1 MALTVKIED
10 ATVTKRTIN
19 GKEGGAS
26 FQVQSQT
33 GILHAG
39 RFVYPMNIRLGSE
52 QAPYAPG
59 EYLVED
65 ESFGIDEYDNV
76 SIRRGG
82 LKLKARVAS
91 TARTMVDEARRTPSS
106 GAV

>member
-1 MALTVKIED
+1 MALRIKIDD
-10 ATVTKRTIN
+10 ATVTKRTIK

-33 GILHAG
+33 GTLYCG
-39 RFVYPMNIRLGSE
+39 RFVYPMNIRLSDD

-59 EYLVED
+59 DYVVDD
-65 ESFGIDEYDNV
+65 ESFGTDEYDNV

-82 LKLKARVAS
+82 LKMKSALSEAVRRPAAS
-91 TARTMVDEARRTPSS
+91 
-106 GAV
+106 

>member
-1 MALTVKIED
+1 MALKVKIED
-10 ATVTKRTIN
+10 ATVTKRTIS
-19 GKEGGAS
+19 GRDGGAS

-33 GILHAG
+33 GILQAG
-39 RFVYPMNIRLGSE
+39 RFVYPMNIRLGNE

-59 EYLVED
+59 EYLVDD

-82 LKLKARVAS
+82 LKLKQVEREAIRAGVAA
-91 TARTMVDEARRTPSS
+91 ARTGTA
-106 GAV
+106 